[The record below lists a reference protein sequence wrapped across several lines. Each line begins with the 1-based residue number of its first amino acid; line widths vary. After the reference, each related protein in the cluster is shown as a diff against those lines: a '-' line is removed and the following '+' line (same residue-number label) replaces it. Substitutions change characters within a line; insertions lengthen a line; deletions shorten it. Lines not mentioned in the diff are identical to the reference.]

1 VITYRALFAL
11 REFRALFASSAI
23 SVAGKT
29 MELLALSAL
38 VYAYTGSPL
47 LAAIAYLGGFLPQAL
62 GALTLLSLA
71 DRLPPRAAMVGWRL
85 VHATL
90 IATFA
95 VGILPIW
102 AMLVLIMLTGLGD
115 AVVGAIGSAVVVD
128 VLPADAYVLGRS
140 ALNISVG
147 AMQIVGFAAGGTLLA
162 LIGPT
167 GAFWAAAGLGGVGAV
182 IVQLGL
188 RRRPPRTVGR
198 ASVATT
204 WRGNRVLLG
213 QRRLRNLLL
222 AQWLPNGLIV
232 GAEAM
237 FVPYAGNAA
246 GALFLAAAAG
256 MLVGDVVIG
265 RWTGPARRA
274 TLGFPLYALLAVPY
288 LAFALRPGVV
298 GAAGLVALASFGY
311 AATLTVQERFV
322 AEVPDDLLAQGLG
335 LAGSGM
341 LTMQAIGATAV
352 GTVAELVTPAVAMTV
367 AALGSLL
374 ATVLLFGRL
383 PGPKL
388 SMIAGVD
395 TGRDAD
401 SLAGGIDEQ

>member
-1 VITYRALFAL
+1 VITYRALFVL
-11 REFRALFASSAI
+11 REFRALFGATAI

-29 MELLALSAL
+29 MEMLALSAL
-38 VYAYTGSPL
+38 VFAYTGSPL
-47 LAAIAYLGGFLPQAL
+47 LAAIAYLGGFLPQAV

-71 DRLPPRAAMVGWRL
+71 DRLPPRAAMVGWQL

-95 VGILPIW
+95 VGLLPIW
-102 AMLVLIMLTGLGD
+102 AMLALIMLTGLGD
-115 AVVGAIGSAVVVD
+115 AVAAAVTGGVVVD
-128 VLPADAYVLGRS
+128 VLPADAYVVGRS
-140 ALNISVG
+140 ALNISAG
-147 AMQIVGFAAGGTLLA
+147 AMQIIGFAVGGTLLA

-167 GAFWAAAGLGGVGAV
+167 GAFWAAAGLGVVGAV
-182 IVQLGL
+182 IIQLGL
-188 RRRPPRTVGR
+188 RRRSPRMVDR
-198 ASVATT
+198 ASVTAT
-204 WRGNRVLLG
+204 WRGNRILLG

-237 FVPYAGNAA
+237 FVPYAGKAA
-246 GALFLAAAAG
+246 GVLFLAAAAG
-256 MLVGDVVIG
+256 MLIGDVVVG

-274 TLGFPLYALLAVPY
+274 TLGLPLSALLAMPY
-288 LAFALRPGVV
+288 LAFALRPTVV
-298 GAAGLVALASFGY
+298 WAAGLVALASFGY

-322 AEVPDDLLAQGLG
+322 AEVPGDLLAQGLG

-367 AALGSLL
+367 AALGSLV
-374 ATVLLFGRL
+374 ATGLLFGR
-383 PGPKL
+383 GNA
-388 SMIAGVD
+388 SAQAAVTGVS
-395 TGRDAD
+395 RPR
-401 SLAGGIDEQ
+401 